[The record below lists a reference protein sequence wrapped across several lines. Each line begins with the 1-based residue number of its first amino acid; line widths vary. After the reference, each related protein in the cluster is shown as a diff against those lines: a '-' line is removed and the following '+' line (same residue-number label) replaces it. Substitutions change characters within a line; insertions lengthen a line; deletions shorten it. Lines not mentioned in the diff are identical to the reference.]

1 MNQQTSNNNSNRQ
14 SSNNGGSSPHSP
26 LGSDTMLSG
35 NNNDNWR
42 GIIMGSSSPLDG
54 GLSNGINNNSGVND
68 IMLGGLGSDSS
79 SKLISSNSPAL
90 QNPLMM
96 TSSPSHQIT
105 QTTTAIPEIV
115 FSGMKLKFYI

>member
-1 MNQQTSNNNSNRQ
+1 MD
-14 SSNNGGSSPHSP
+14 G
-26 LGSDTMLSG
+26 
-35 NNNDNWR
+35 
-42 GIIMGSSSPLDG
+42 G

-79 SKLISSNSPAL
+79 SKLISNSPAL

-96 TSSPSHQIT
+96 TSPSHQIT

-115 FSGMKLKFYI
+115 FSGMKLKLYI